1 LILGEGPDRAKLEG
15 MVRELGLEGR
25 MELPGWVA
33 DPERVLG
40 ESAVFVLSSWY
51 EGFPNALLEAMAA
64 GCAVVATDCPSG
76 PGEIVRP
83 GVDGFLVPVGE
94 VEALARALD
103 ELMGDEGLR
112 RRLGEQARKVRER
125 FGLEQVMGLWEDLLE
140 KVAGQGSFRRVAE
153 FPGRISGGYR

>member
-1 LILGEGPDRAKLEG
+1 
-15 MVRELGLEGR
+15 M
-25 MELPGWVA
+25 
-33 DPERVLG
+33 
-40 ESAVFVLSSWY
+40 
-51 EGFPNALLEAMAA
+51 
-64 GCAVVATDCPSG
+64 
-76 PGEIVRP
+76 
-83 GVDGFLVPVGE
+83 VPVGE

-153 FPGRISGGYR
+153 